1 MIVDNRGDAS
11 HEGKTC
17 RHVEVKMERL
27 AEPAKQTT
35 DTRQHCLDI
44 TVGCLESPNGCLP
57 VLPLLTAQQ
66 RSQCEKSTAAES
78 RWRALLYASISV
90 THIPR

>member
-35 DTRQHCLDI
+35 DTRGELSQQTQDNIVWTSQLDVWNHRMDVCQFCL
-44 TVGCLESPNGCLP
+44 C
-57 VLPLLTAQQ
+57 
-66 RSQCEKSTAAES
+66 
-78 RWRALLYASISV
+78 
-90 THIPR
+90 

>member
-27 AEPAKQTT
+27 AEPATQTT
-35 DTRQHCLDI
+35 DTRGELSQQTRDSIVWTSQLDVWNQRMDVCQFCL
-44 TVGCLESPNGCLP
+44 
-57 VLPLLTAQQ
+57 
-66 RSQCEKSTAAES
+66 R
-78 RWRALLYASISV
+78 
-90 THIPR
+90 